1 MVSPNNIPLT
11 PDDDRGLSVLESL
24 KAPRDE
30 HDILALHI
38 RATLEEL
45 GKTYGFAGSLWGSLA
60 RRELCP
66 GSDVDIVCAATPS
79 KDFIG
84 ASVLNEIIQKTTGS
98 QRRID
103 TVVTNAEDLC
113 SDFALRIG
121 TDAHSVYFATA
132 PLGDPEGVRRLLD
145 AQQKLMQDPLFRVR
159 EFFNS
164 FVSSR
169 GLSEVLNDFDPL
181 KVKLGRDGTNQWVRL
196 AVAAQMRWPRLA
208 GETTADV
215 LEVIARSMDQDPE
228 SLTTAFNRIVAE
240 RRGLV
245 IRTESE
251 RASSAKMITEA
262 SLNFLRESVGWIS
275 NNARISSVHLSQFLD
290 RFGVADVVPH
300 RAFGAPD
307 SHIDRF
313 LEASSSTNA
322 DRLFALASMESPDWW
337 TATALTANRHTPPE
351 ALDVL
356 AFPAFEITPRYWQT
370 VRLYVAKSKF
380 TQNCTLKKLLE
391 TPDLR
396 EQDYTSARC
405 NLRGRGEQI

>member
-1 MVSPNNIPLT
+1 MVSPNIVPAT
-11 PDDDRGLSVLESL
+11 PDDYQYRSALEHL
-24 KAPRDE
+24 KTPSDE
-30 HDILALHI
+30 HDILIAQI
-38 RATLEEL
+38 RLTLDEL
-45 GKTYGFAGSLWGSLA
+45 GRKCGFAGSLWGSLA

-66 GSDVDIVCAATPS
+66 GSDVDIVCATAPS
-79 KDFIG
+79 RGCIEP
-84 ASVLNEIIQKTTGS
+84 SVLNGLIQKTTGS

-103 TVVTNAEDLC
+103 TVVTNAEDLY
-113 SDFALRIG
+113 SDFALKIG
-121 TDAHSVYFATA
+121 TDAHSIYFATA
-132 PLGDPEGVRRLLD
+132 PFGDPEGVRRLLD

-181 KVKLGRDGTNQWVRL
+181 KIKLGREGTNQWVRL

-208 GETTADV
+208 GENTAEVLDV
-215 LEVIARSMDQDPE
+215 VARSMDQEPE
-228 SLTTAFNRIVAE
+228 ILTTAFNRIVAE

-251 RASSAKMITEA
+251 RACSADMIAEA
-262 SLNFLRESVGWIS
+262 SLNFLRESLDWIS
-275 NNARISSVHLSQFLD
+275 SNSRISSVHLAQFLD
-290 RFGVADVVPH
+290 RFGLAGVMPE
-300 RAFGAPD
+300 GKSGTPD
-307 SHIDRF
+307 TRIDRF
-313 LEASSSTNA
+313 LEASSSTNS
-322 DRLFALASMESPDWW
+322 DRLLELASMESPDWW

-351 ALDVL
+351 ALEVL

-380 TQNCTLKKLLE
+380 TQSCTLQKLLE
-391 TPDLR
+391 TPGLR

-405 NLRGRGEQI
+405 NLQGRGEKI